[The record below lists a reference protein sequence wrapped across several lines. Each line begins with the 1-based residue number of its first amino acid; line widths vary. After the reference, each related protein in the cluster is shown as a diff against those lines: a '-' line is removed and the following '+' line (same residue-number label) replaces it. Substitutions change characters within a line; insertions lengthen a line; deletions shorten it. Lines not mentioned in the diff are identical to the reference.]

1 MNSPQTLLRLSAAQV
16 PDWLAAHPE
25 ALVLDARDASDHAQ
39 GRLPGS
45 QRLDGRNHEPL
56 LLRASKNQPVFIYCY
71 RGHASRTYA
80 RMFLD
85 FGFHDVADLVGGWQA
100 MAGARNLGPHL
111 GSGRCPRQCAA
122 DAGGLAWRR
131 RGRRSPAVR
140 GRGPGSGSN
149 RDGNNALWLACVA
162 NDSSLVSRLVVA
174 GVPIDHQNL
183 TGATSLMY
191 AALQRQIDV
200 LRYALGARGRR
211 AADHTGRLQPRSTWP
226 PAFECLQLLRP
237 TARRRSGGDA
247 RMTHL
252 IFYEKPGCAGNAR
265 QRAILENPVTRS
277 TVAICAPSR
286 GRASDCSRSWRRCP
300 SQRGSTRRRRGVKTG
315 EIVPEDLGQS
325 KR

>member
-100 MAGARNLGPHL
+100 WQAHETSART
-111 GSGRCPRQCAA
+111 SEAA
-122 DAGGLAWRR
+122 DAHGNAPLMQAAWR
-131 RGRRSPAVR
+131 GDAAAVEALL
-140 GRGPGSGSN
+140 SGDVDLAAVN

-191 AALQRQIDV
+191 AASSGKSTV
-200 LRYALGARGRR
+200 LRTPLELGADALLTTQDDYSALDM
-211 AADHTGRLQPRSTWP
+211 AASV
-226 PAFECLQLLRP
+226 ECLQLLRP
-237 TARRRSGGDA
+237 TARRAQGGTLA
-247 RMTHL
+247 
-252 IFYEKPGCAGNAR
+252 
-265 QRAILENPVTRS
+265 
-277 TVAICAPSR
+277 
-286 GRASDCSRSWRRCP
+286 
-300 SQRGSTRRRRGVKTG
+300 
-315 EIVPEDLGQS
+315 
-325 KR
+325 